1 MGLVFR
7 ESSNV
12 TPLIIQKGT
21 ELLTSSSKRFLESLG
36 FKVQN
41 VRDRKSSRV

>member
-7 ESSNV
+7 ELTNSV
-12 TPLIIQKGT
+12 PLISQKGA
-21 ELLTSSSKRFLESLG
+21 EPLTSTNVKFLESLG

-41 VRDRKSSRV
+41 VRYRKRS

>member
-7 ESSNV
+7 ETTSAVPVSKKVNV
-12 TPLIIQKGT
+12 DK
-21 ELLTSSSKRFLESLG
+21 LTSASVKFLRSLG

-41 VRDRKSSRV
+41 VGH